1 MNYSQLD
8 IQKMMQA
15 HKQQLRNSLEG
26 EPTAGT
32 LAAWRLEDA
41 HDQFMMNYYMAQEEA
56 AEPLDLNISSEVKVM
71 SYQYRRTYGFS
82 SSSAPLQKQKN
93 GNPIIE
99 FFLKTMGFPLCC

>member
-1 MNYSQLD
+1 MNYSQLE

-56 AEPLDLNISSEVKVM
+56 AEPLGLNKAI
-71 SYQYRRTYGFS
+71 
-82 SSSAPLQKQKN
+82 LQKVKPS
-93 GNPIIE
+93 GGLLSKVDAVE
-99 FFLKTMGFPLCC
+99 

>member
-41 HDQFMMNYYMAQEEA
+41 HDSFMMNYYMAQEEA
-56 AEPLDLNISSEVKVM
+56 TEPLDLNCIGSRTFQNYGKEPESS
-71 SYQYRRTYGFS
+71 
-82 SSSAPLQKQKN
+82 N
-93 GNPIIE
+93 G
-99 FFLKTMGFPLCC
+99 

>member
-8 IQKMMQA
+8 VQKMMQA

-41 HDQFMMNYYMAQEEA
+41 HDQFMMDYCMAQEEA
-56 AEPLDLNISSEVKVM
+56 AEPLDLNISITYHTEV
-71 SYQYRRTYGFS
+71 QFRRIIYRDAR
-82 SSSAPLQKQKN
+82 N
-93 GNPIIE
+93 
-99 FFLKTMGFPLCC
+99 

>member
-41 HDQFMMNYYMAQEEA
+41 HDQQ
-56 AEPLDLNISSEVKVM
+56 
-71 SYQYRRTYGFS
+71 
-82 SSSAPLQKQKN
+82 
-93 GNPIIE
+93 
-99 FFLKTMGFPLCC
+99 

>member
-41 HDQFMMNYYMAQEEA
+41 HDQFMMNYYNMAQGEA
-56 AEPLDLNISSEVKVM
+56 AEPLNLNISSEVKV
-71 SYQYRRTYGFS
+71 
-82 SSSAPLQKQKN
+82 KK
-93 GNPIIE
+93 
-99 FFLKTMGFPLCC
+99 

>member
-15 HKQQLRNSLEG
+15 RKQLRNSLEG

-41 HDQFMMNYYMAQEEA
+41 HDQFMMDYYMAQEEA
-56 AEPLDLNISSEVKVM
+56 TEPLDLNISSEVKV
-71 SYQYRRTYGFS
+71 
-82 SSSAPLQKQKN
+82 KK
-93 GNPIIE
+93 
-99 FFLKTMGFPLCC
+99 